1 MSPSESSIEKK
12 VCTYAVNAGFLAY
25 KFSSPAHRG
34 VPDRIFLGH
43 GRCFFI
49 EFKMKGKVATKRQ
62 LYEHK
67 KIMKSGFDVYV
78 IDSVELGINLIS
90 KLVKT

>member
-1 MSPSESSIEKK
+1 LSLSESSIEKK